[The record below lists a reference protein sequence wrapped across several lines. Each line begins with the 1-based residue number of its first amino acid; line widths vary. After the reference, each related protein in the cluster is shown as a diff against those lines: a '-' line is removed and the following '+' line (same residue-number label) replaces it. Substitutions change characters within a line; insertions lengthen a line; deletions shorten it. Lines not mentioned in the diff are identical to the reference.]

1 MAVAEHGRKGR
12 VLDPLGIEER
22 PLGARL
28 CEGSALEAE
37 LFQRRSDFTFKIA
50 RKVRGTL
57 GILALGR
64 YGHAA
69 GKIVLERAGIE
80 IALGA

>member
-1 MAVAEHGRKGR
+1 MAVAEHSRQGK
-12 VLDPLGIEER
+12 VLDALPIEKR
-22 PLGARL
+22 PLCAGL
-28 CEGSALEAE
+28 SEGPALEAE
-37 LFQRRSDFTFKIA
+37 LLQRRSDFTFKIA

-69 GKIVLERAGIE
+69 GKIIPERAGIE